1 MIISL
6 SNTKWISAGKYAHG
20 KCPVFQKTFSIV
32 KKALFCRLKISSRGV
47 YEANLNG
54 KRVGDFVLA
63 PGWTVYKKR
72 IQYQE
77 YDITE
82 LLNEDN
88 TFEVTLGD
96 GWYAGRIARG
106 ENSWHEAD
114 PERRK
119 YHTSLIAEIEIGYED
134 GTVEIIRTDSSWRVG
149 YGAILFSDIYDGEAY
164 DASKETVFYG
174 YAETD
179 ENQNKDIL
187 IPTAGE
193 KVTEH
198 ERIKG
203 VRMIVTPNG
212 ERVIDFGQN
221 TAGYPEITLHKAK
234 KGERVRLSFAEILD
248 ADGNFYNENYRSA
261 KCEYLY
267 VCRDGAQ
274 TYKPHFTF
282 YGYRYIRIDEYPD
295 EEIVPENFTAIA
307 LYSDIRRT
315 GYFESSDILL
325 NRLYE
330 NIIWGQKSN
339 YIDVPTD
346 CPQRD
351 ERFGYTGDAQVFMRT
366 ACLNFDVRRFFSKWL
381 DDVNLLQPE
390 NGEIQAIAPAVYGCR
405 AVSGGWGDAVTICPW
420 EMYLK
425 YGEKDIPARMYPVM
439 ERWIAYIEASSR
451 DKYLWTGHHQFG
463 DWLELNGKDCL
474 SNKDL
479 IGTAFY
485 AYSCLLTYKAGK
497 VLGADCEKYR
507 ILFERIKC
515 GYIKNYG
522 SCLKTQTELV
532 LTIHFGLSDEPDKLA
547 EKLCRRIAQDGGHLT
562 TGFLGTPYLLYVLTD
577 YGYSELAYDLLL
589 RKEYPSWLYPV
600 TKGATTVWEHWNG
613 IKEDGSVCD
622 PGMNSYN
629 HYAYGSVGAWL
640 YEGAAG
646 INTDEKY
653 PGYERVLFTP
663 HATKKIKRL
672 SARIKTK
679 YGIVASSWENTGDSV
694 IYKMT
699 TPVPARAV
707 INGKKYDLK
716 IGDNTI
722 KESK

>member
-1 MIISL
+1 MTISFL
-6 SNTKWISAGKYAHG
+6 NAKWISAEKYVRG
-20 KCPVFQKTFSIV
+20 KCPVFQKTFSSV
-32 KKALFCRLKISSRGV
+32 KKAVSCSLKISSRGV
-47 YEANLNG
+47 YEAKLNG
-54 KRVGDFVLA
+54 KRIGDFVLA

-77 YDITE
+77 YDITNMLE
-82 LLNEDN
+82 KDN
-88 TFEVTLGD
+88 VFTVTLGD
-96 GWYAGRIARG
+96 GWYAGRITSG

-114 PERRK
+114 PEIRK
-119 YHTSLIAEIEIGYED
+119 YHTSFIAEIEIRYED
-134 GTVEIIRTDSSWRVG
+134 GAVKTIRTDDSWRAG
-149 YGAILFSDIYDGEAY
+149 DGAVIFSDIYDGEVY
-164 DASKETVFYG
+164 DASRETVFYG
-174 YAETD
+174 YAQTD

-193 KVTEH
+193 NVTEH

-203 VRMIVTPNG
+203 ARMLVTPKG

-234 KGERVRLSFAEILD
+234 NGDRVRLSFAEILD

-261 KCEYLY
+261 KCGYLY
-267 VCRDGAQ
+267 ICRDGEQ

-282 YGYRYIRIDEYPD
+282 YGYRYIRIDEYP
-295 EEIVPENFTAIA
+295 EEAIVPENFTAIV

-315 GYFESSDILL
+315 GYFESSDALL

-366 ACLNFDVRRFFSKWL
+366 ACLNFDVRRFFSKWFE
-381 DDVNLLQPE
+381 DVALLQPR

-420 EMYLK
+420 EMYLI
-425 YGEKDIPARMYPVM
+425 YGDKDILAKMYPVM
-439 ERWIAYIEASSR
+439 EKWLAYIESTSH
-451 DKYLWTGHHQFG
+451 DKYLWTGHSQFG
-463 DWLELNGKDCL
+463 DWLELNGEENQ

-485 AYSCLLTYKAGK
+485 ARSCMLTYKAGMA
-497 VLGADCEKYR
+497 LGADCEKYKL
-507 ILFERIKC
+507 LFEKIKRE
-515 GYIKNYG
+515 YIKKFG
-522 SCLKTQTELV
+522 RCLKTQTEIV
-532 LTIHFGLSDEPDKLA
+532 LTIHFGLSDNPGLLA
-547 EKLCRRIAQDGGHLT
+547 EKLCRRIMQDGGHLT
-562 TGFLGTPYLLYVLTD
+562 TGFLGTPYLLYALTD
-577 YGYSELAYDLLL
+577 YGYGETAYELLL
-589 RKEYPSWLYPV
+589 RKKYPSWLYPV
-600 TKGATTVWEHWNG
+600 TKGATTVWEHWDG
-613 IKEDGSVCD
+613 IKEDGSVCS

-646 INTDEKY
+646 INTDENY
-653 PGYERVLFTP
+653 PGFERVLFTP
-663 HATKKIKRL
+663 HATNKIKRL
-672 SARIKTK
+672 SAQINTK
-679 YGIVASSWENTGDSV
+679 YGIVASSWENEGDSV
-694 IYKMT
+694 IYKMSA
-699 TPVPARAV
+699 PVPARAV
-707 INGKKYDLK
+707 INGKEFGLK
-716 IGDNTI
+716 AGDNI
-722 KESK
+722 IVL